1 MYPFLSRGAS
11 TSFWG
16 EIRKSAPCRGGR
28 FTRASHPKTNRSVVT
43 LLILCLA
50 TLGGCSSGPANP
62 PVSVPLPSP
71 ELREIA
77 NCSREPN
84 RNGTN
89 IYRCQT
95 SLGPLFV
102 TTVKDCS
109 IPEKF
114 TFQATTRQLLV
125 GVVDLTVMSQD
136 PVTFNSLKALHSV
149 VHGTMDVDPFIMSIY
164 TFHQNDCVTDLV
176 VWKGS
181 SRQKPSM
188 DDAATFATES
198 SSLAKR
204 LVPKLIYPKELSS
217 KELTSAAG

>member
-11 TSFWG
+11 TSFFG
-16 EIRKSAPCRGGR
+16 EI
-28 FTRASHPKTNRSVVT
+28 PKTAPLRVVQCHRAPKQRAARPALA
-43 LLILCLA
+43 LLVLCLMTVA
-50 TLGGCSSGPANP
+50 GCSSGPSNP

-71 ELREIA
+71 ELREVA
-77 NCSREPN
+77 NCSREPD
-84 RNGTN
+84 RYGTN
-89 IYRCQT
+89 IYRCQS

-125 GVVDLTVMSQD
+125 GVMDLTVVSQG
-136 PVTFNSLKALHSV
+136 PVTFHSLKALHSV
-149 VHGTMDVDPFIMSIY
+149 VHGTMDVDPFLMSIY

-181 SRQKPSM
+181 SGQKPSV
-188 DDAATFATES
+188 DDTETFSNES
-198 SSLAKR
+198 SSLAQR
-204 LVPKLIYPKELSS
+204 LVPKLVHTDGFSS
-217 KELTSAAG
+217 KETPRAAG